1 MSVTL
6 TIAQAGP
13 ALAVQDLGRP
23 GWRAQGLTKG
33 GAADPMAIY
42 EGAALLGQSP
52 ELAVIE
58 MLSLI
63 HI

>member
-33 GAADPMAIY
+33 GAADPMAY
-42 EGAALLGQSP
+42 MKGRRCWDNRPNWQ
-52 ELAVIE
+52 
-58 MLSLI
+58 
-63 HI
+63 